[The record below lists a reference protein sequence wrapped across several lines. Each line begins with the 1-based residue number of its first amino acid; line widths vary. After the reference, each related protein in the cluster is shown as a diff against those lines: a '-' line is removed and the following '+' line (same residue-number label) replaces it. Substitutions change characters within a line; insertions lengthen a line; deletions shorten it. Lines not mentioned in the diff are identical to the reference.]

1 MPIGKEKWIVHVIWL
16 LTSKTPERQL
26 WGFLFPFLVVGLSPQ
41 AHYWLHITVQPFDD
55 VMANYT
61 THNSDNKRSEKI
73 HVIHLLPVASM
84 EAATL
89 SVYHMVFWISIYVEI
104 NWGLIWNLIQESMIT
119 RTCIKSR
126 KLFLFRFRRWEIL
139 KHQNYAKNGLPKFA
153 TRHSAQTGK
162 FRKPNA

>member
-1 MPIGKEKWIVHVIWL
+1 MPVGKEKWIVHVIWL

-73 HVIHLLPVASM
+73 HVIHHLPVASM

-89 SVYHMVFWISIYVEI
+89 SVYHTVFWISVYVEV
-104 NWGLIWNLIQESMIT
+104 NLSLIGIWFRKAVDT
-119 RTCIKSR
+119 RTGIKLG
-126 KLFLFRFRRWEIL
+126 KAFLFRFHRRVNS
-139 KHQNYAKNGLPKFA
+139 KGAKFC
-153 TRHSAQTGK
+153 
-162 FRKPNA
+162 

>member
-1 MPIGKEKWIVHVIWL
+1 MPVGKEKWIVHVIWL

-89 SVYHMVFWISIYVEI
+89 SVYHTVFWIYIYVEI
-104 NWGLIWNLIQESMIT
+104 NLDLI
-119 RTCIKSR
+119 
-126 KLFLFRFRRWEIL
+126 
-139 KHQNYAKNGLPKFA
+139 GV
-153 TRHSAQTGK
+153 
-162 FRKPNA
+162 

>member
-41 AHYWLHITVQPFDD
+41 AHYWLYITVQPFDD

-104 NWGLIWNLIQESMIT
+104 NWGLIWNLIQEGFGYPN
-119 RTCIKSR
+119 RNKAW
-126 KLFLFRFRRWEIL
+126 K
-139 KHQNYAKNGLPKFA
+139 GVP
-153 TRHSAQTGK
+153 AQVPSVGQ
-162 FRKPNA
+162 F

>member
-41 AHYWLHITVQPFDD
+41 AHYWLYITVQPFDD

-84 EAATL
+84 EAVTL
-89 SVYHMVFWISIYVEI
+89 PVYHILFWASTDFSKVLLGARTPSRRKKGGRCDGYIFWHDSILYI
-104 NWGLIWNLIQESMIT
+104 H
-119 RTCIKSR
+119 CCPCKSLLWDFQG
-126 KLFLFRFRRWEIL
+126 KTKIAA
-139 KHQNYAKNGLPKFA
+139 NY
-153 TRHSAQTGK
+153 RE
-162 FRKPNA
+162 

>member
-1 MPIGKEKWIVHVIWL
+1 MPVGKEKWIVHVIWL

-73 HVIHLLPVASM
+73 HVIHLLPVASIPYGV
-84 EAATL
+84 L
-89 SVYHMVFWISIYVEI
+89 NLYIR
-104 NWGLIWNLIQESMIT
+104 WNKFGFNLDLIQKGCGYPNRNKAWKGVPAQVPSAGQFYPLRIT
-119 RTCIKSR
+119 NASFT
-126 KLFLFRFRRWEIL
+126 FTGTPFQVLFRVY
-139 KHQNYAKNGLPKFA
+139 QMP
-153 TRHSAQTGK
+153 
-162 FRKPNA
+162 